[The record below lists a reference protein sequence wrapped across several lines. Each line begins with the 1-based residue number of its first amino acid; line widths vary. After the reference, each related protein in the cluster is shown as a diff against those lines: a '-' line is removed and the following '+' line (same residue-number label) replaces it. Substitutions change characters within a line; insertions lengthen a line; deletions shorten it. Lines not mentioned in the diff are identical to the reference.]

1 MKFCIDPGHGGYD
14 PGAVGP
20 SGLKEKDVT
29 LPVSLLLA
37 QKLRAAGQEVKLTR
51 EGDAGD
57 WNSDSDLWR
66 RCQIANDYGADV
78 FISNHANA
86 SANPLG
92 KGMEVYT
99 TKGQTDA
106 DPIAE
111 SIADY
116 LIAAF
121 PGLVFRADLSDGDK
135 DKEANFYV
143 LARTYMPAVLVELA
157 FISNPNEEVLLR
169 SPDYQEKAAEA
180 IFQGLAKLYGFTGQ
194 AAAVDQV
201 AAAIGVLQQA
211 GVMASPDYWLENAR
225 PGKTVN
231 GEYVGML
238 IQNMAKKFQ
247 GR

>member
-20 SGLKEKDVT
+20 TGLKEKDVT
-29 LPVSLLLA
+29 LAVSKLLV
-37 QKLRAAGQEVKLTR
+37 QRLRAAGQGVILTR

-57 WNSDSDLWR
+57 SDLWK
-66 RCQIANDYGADV
+66 RCQIANDYGTDV
-78 FISNHANA
+78 FISIHANA
-86 SANPLG
+86 AANPAG
-92 KGMEVYT
+92 KGMEIYT

-111 SIADY
+111 SIADSM
-116 LIAAF
+116 IAAF
-121 PGLVFRADLSDGDK
+121 PGMVFRADLSDGDK

-143 LARTYMPAVLVELA
+143 LVNTTAPAVLVELA
-157 FISNPNEEVLLR
+157 FISNPTEESLLR
-169 SPDYQEKAAEA
+169 SPDYQDKAADA
-180 IFQGLAKLYGFTGQ
+180 IFQGLAKMYGLTGQ
-194 AAAVDQV
+194 ETAVDQV
-201 AAAIGVLQQA
+201 AAAIGVLQQV

-225 PGKTVN
+225 PGKVCK

-238 IQNMAKKFQ
+238 IQNMAKRVS

>member
-29 LPVSLLLA
+29 LPVALLLA
-37 QKLRAAGQEVKLTR
+37 QKLRAVGQEVKLTR

-57 WNSDSDLWR
+57 WDSDGDLWK
-66 RCQIANDYGADV
+66 RCQIANDYGANV
-78 FISNHANA
+78 FISIHANA
-86 SANPLG
+86 AANPAG
-92 KGMEVYT
+92 KGMEIYT
-99 TKGQTDA
+99 TRGQTDA

-111 SIADY
+111 SIADS

-143 LARTYMPAVLVELA
+143 LTRTSMPAVLVELA
-157 FISNPNEEVLLR
+157 FISNPAEEALLR
-169 SPDYQEKAAEA
+169 SPDYQGKAAEA
-180 IFQGLAKLYGFTGQ
+180 IYQGLAKMYGFAGQ
-194 AAAVDQV
+194 ATEVDQV
-201 AAAIGVLQQA
+201 AGAIGVLQQA

-225 PGKTVN
+225 PGKTCK
-231 GEYVGML
+231 GEFVGML
-238 IQNMAKKFQ
+238 IQNFAKRVS

>member
-29 LPVSLLLA
+29 LSVALLLA
-37 QKLRAAGQEVKLTR
+37 QELKAAGQEVILTR
-51 EGDAGD
+51 
-57 WNSDSDLWR
+57 DSDNTPWDPDDDLWA
-66 RCQIANDYGADV
+66 RCNIANQFGANV
-78 FISNHANA
+78 FISIHANA
-86 SANPLG
+86 AGSPQG

-99 TKGQTDA
+99 TKGQTGA

-111 SIADY
+111 SIADSM
-116 LIAAF
+116 IAAF
-121 PGLVFRADLSDGDK
+121 PGLVFRADMSDGDK
-135 DKEANFYV
+135 DKEANYYV
-143 LARTYMPAVLVELA
+143 LVKTNMPAVLVELA
-157 FISNPNEEVLLR
+157 FISNPTEEALLR
-169 SPDYQEKAAEA
+169 SPDYQKKAAEA
-180 IFQGLAKLYGFTGQ
+180 IFQGLVKLYGFTGQ

-225 PGKTVN
+225 LGKTVN

-238 IQNMAKKFQ
+238 IQNMAKKVG